1 MKTFDHGR
9 SALGPLV
16 WVAAALA
23 MFGCKDDSPCDE
35 GQVERGLAACYPLP
49 TGGGAGQAG
58 SSGQAGAPGDDVDA
72 GDGGGA
78 APPAFYIG
86 QPCSDTT
93 SHSDCGGAAP
103 VCAPLPAGSVCTQI
117 LCQDGEPNAGVCPS
131 DWMCLSSAGNPS
143 ACVKF

>member
-1 MKTFDHGR
+1 MKTFDHCR
-9 SALGPLV
+9 STPGI
-16 WVAAALA
+16 VA
-23 MFGCKDDSPCDE
+23 CKDDSPCDE

-49 TGGGAGQAG
+49 AGGAGQAG
-58 SSGQAGAPGDDVDA
+58 SSGEAGAPGDTDAGA

-78 APPAFYIG
+78 APAAFYIG

-93 SHSDCGGAAP
+93 THSDCGGDAP